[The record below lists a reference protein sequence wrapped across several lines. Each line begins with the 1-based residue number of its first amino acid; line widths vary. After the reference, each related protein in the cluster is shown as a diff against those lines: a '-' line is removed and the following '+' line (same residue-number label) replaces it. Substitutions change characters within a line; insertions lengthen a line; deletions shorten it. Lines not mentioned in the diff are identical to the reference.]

1 MAAAN
6 QGKLMKTVMKQMAGV
21 AAMAALAMPS
31 VAMARPGNPAA
42 KLSVASGKVRASA
55 KAKGANKLSGTL
67 INLAIFAVIVG
78 GGLALI
84 TSGDDKAKSP

>member
-1 MAAAN
+1 M
-6 QGKLMKTVMKQMAGV
+6 KTLMKRLAGV

-31 VAMARPGNPAA
+31 VAMASPGNPAA
-42 KLSVASGKVRASA
+42 KLSVASGQVRAA
-55 KAKGANKLSGTL
+55 ATAKGANKLGGSTL

-78 GGLALI
+78 GGLLLI